1 MGVVGVDTDAE
12 RLIEAAL
19 GLAAETGWQQLSL
32 AAAAQRAGV
41 SLVAAYEAF
50 PDKRALV
57 DGILGRIDRR
67 VLMDG
72 PAAAEDSP
80 RDRLFEI
87 LMRRF
92 DALQAD
98 RSGMVA
104 ILRGLPMDPLAALA
118 AAPALA
124 RSVAWVLEAAGLSAQ
139 GIVGLVRINA
149 IALVYLAA
157 LRVWLNDDSPDM
169 ARTMAMVDRG
179 LREAEGLARQCPL
192 LARTSGDAAV
202 TESAAAALAANGAA
216 PGSAGGSMAGPGP
229 APAAD

>member
-1 MGVVGVDTDAE
+1 MDVVGMDTDVE

-19 GLAAETGWQQLSL
+19 GLAAETGWQRLSI
-32 AAAAQRAGV
+32 AAAAERAGV

-50 PDKRALV
+50 PDKRALLESIIGRV
-57 DGILGRIDRR
+57 DRA
-67 VLMDG
+67 VLNDG
-72 PAAAEDSP
+72 PASAQDSP

-98 RSGMVA
+98 RAGIVA

-124 RSVAWVLEAAGLSAQ
+124 RSVAWILEAAGLSAQ
-139 GIVGLVRINA
+139 GLVGFMRVKA

-179 LREAEGLARQCPL
+179 LREAEGLARRCPF
-192 LARTSGDAAV
+192 LAHTPGDAGV
-202 TESAAAALAANGAA
+202 SDSPETALPPNGAA
-216 PGSAGGSMAGPGP
+216 TDSIAGGAS
-229 APAAD
+229 

>member
-1 MGVVGVDTDAE
+1 MVGLETDAE

-19 GLAAETGWQQLSL
+19 GLAAETGWQQVSL
-32 AAAAQRAGV
+32 AAVAQRAGV
-41 SLVAAYEAF
+41 SLVSAYEAF
-50 PDKRALV
+50 PDKRALF
-57 DGILGRIDRR
+57 DGIIGRIDRR
-67 VLMDG
+67 VLFDG
-72 PAAAEDSP
+72 PAAGEDSP

-124 RSVAWVLEAAGLSAQ
+124 RSVAWILEAAGLSAQ
-139 GIVGLVRINA
+139 GIVGFMRVKA

-179 LREAEGLARQCPL
+179 LREAEGFARRCPFLAHTP
-192 LARTSGDAAV
+192 GDAGM
-202 TESAAAALAANGAA
+202 TESPEAALPPDGAAADSITGGA
-216 PGSAGGSMAGPGP
+216 S
-229 APAAD
+229 

>member
-1 MGVVGVDTDAE
+1 MGVVGLETDAE

-41 SLVAAYEAF
+41 SLVSAYEAF
-50 PDKRALV
+50 PDKRALF
-57 DGILGRIDRR
+57 DGIVGRIDRR
-67 VLMDG
+67 VLFDG

-124 RSVAWVLEAAGLSAQ
+124 RSVAWILEAAGLSAQ
-139 GIVGLVRINA
+139 GIVGFMRVKA
-149 IALVYLAA
+149 IAFVYLAA
-157 LRVWLNDDSPDM
+157 LRVWLNDDSADM

-179 LREAEGLARQCPL
+179 LREAEGLARRCPF
-192 LARTSGDAAV
+192 LAHTPGDAGVPESPAV
-202 TESAAAALAANGAA
+202 PLPPNGAA
-216 PGSAGGSMAGPGP
+216 TDSIAGGTS
-229 APAAD
+229 

>member
-1 MGVVGVDTDAE
+1 MGVVGLDTDAE

-41 SLVAAYEAF
+41 SLVSAYEAC
-50 PDKRALV
+50 PDKRALF
-57 DGILGRIDRR
+57 DGIIGRLDRR
-67 VLMDG
+67 VLRDG

-98 RSGMVA
+98 RAGMVA

-124 RSVAWVLEAAGLSAQ
+124 RSAAWILEAAGLSAQ
-139 GIVGLVRINA
+139 GIVGFVRVKA

-179 LREAEGLARQCPL
+179 LREAEGLARRCPF
-192 LARTSGDAAV
+192 LAHTAGDAGI
-202 TESAAAALAANGAA
+202 TESPAAALPPNRAAAD
-216 PGSAGGSMAGPGP
+216 SIAGGAS
-229 APAAD
+229 

>member
-1 MGVVGVDTDAE
+1 VVGLETDAE

-19 GLAAETGWQQLSL
+19 GLAAETGWQQVSL
-32 AAAAQRAGV
+32 AAVAQRAGV
-41 SLVAAYEAF
+41 SLVSAYEAF
-50 PDKRALV
+50 PDKRALL
-57 DGILGRIDRR
+57 DGIIGRIDRR
-67 VLMDG
+67 VLFDG
-72 PAAAEDSP
+72 PAAGEDSP

-92 DALQAD
+92 DALQAN
-98 RSGMVA
+98 RSGVVA

-124 RSVAWVLEAAGLSAQ
+124 RSVAWILEAAGLSAQ
-139 GIVGLVRINA
+139 GLVGFVRVKA

-179 LREAEGLARQCPL
+179 LREAEGFARRCPFLAHTP
-192 LARTSGDAAV
+192 GDAGM
-202 TESAAAALAANGAA
+202 TESPEPTLPPNGAA
-216 PGSAGGSMAGPGP
+216 ADSITGGAS
-229 APAAD
+229 